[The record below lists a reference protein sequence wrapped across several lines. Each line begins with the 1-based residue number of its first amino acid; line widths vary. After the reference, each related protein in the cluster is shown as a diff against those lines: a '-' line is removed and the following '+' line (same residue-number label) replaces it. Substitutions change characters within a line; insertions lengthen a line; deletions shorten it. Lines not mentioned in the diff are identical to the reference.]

1 MRSFFYMIVSHRRE
15 GRLDRTDKPYEAA
28 PEVTTHLDIKLF
40 LMVEW
45 LLLVGKLMG
54 QSSHGQRSY
63 MSLKFR
69 PYVAVSNE
77 MKQTITAEVDGVKIF
92 KNIQFLPLFILNYM

>member
-1 MRSFFYMIVSHRRE
+1 MIVSHRRE
-15 GRLDRTDKPYEAA
+15 GRLDRTDRPYKAA
-28 PEVTTHLDIKLF
+28 PEVTTHLCIKLL

-45 LLLVGKLMG
+45 LLLVGKLVG
-54 QSSHGQRSY
+54 QSCHGLRSY

-77 MKQTITAEVDGVKIF
+77 MKQIITAEVDGVKILN
-92 KNIQFLPLFILNYM
+92 NIQFLPLLILNYVKPLRLS